1 VLITGVLL
9 IFSIFHFYGFSMY
22 ISKKK
27 KELKIQKQEKEN
39 CFANLKER
47 EDSQWCYLPKLR

>member
-1 VLITGVLL
+1 MHIQGLHYFFG
-9 IFSIFHFYGFSMY
+9 FYVY
-22 ISKKK
+22 KQKQKNKKR
-27 KELKIQKQEKEN
+27 QKQEKDN

>member
-1 VLITGVLL
+1 MHIQGLHYFLD
-9 IFSIFHFYGFSMY
+9 FMC
-22 ISKKK
+22 ISKKTK
-27 KELKIQKQEKEN
+27 TQKRQKQEKDN